1 MTRTLVLRSRRARQG
16 FTLIELLVVI
26 AIISVLASLLAP
38 AVQSARR
45 SARKLECL
53 NNMRQI
59 SLGIQNF
66 ASGNDGRLP
75 ASASVLTTSTSITGW
90 VGWPVSILP
99 AIDNGALFRSIRNNA
114 ANYKTIVSAKP
125 DSMVPL
131 TDASDIPSNGNTLYP
146 GANERIVVPVFT
158 CPDDGTAKG
167 IPGGLSY
174 VANVGMISSALWNT
188 TTNCLND
195 WEPNPVVSV
204 TVLGPILALSPT
216 PLPVSPN
223 LQSGQSTRFHYP
235 GLIAWHVTPSP
246 AELAGGTE
254 SLAIGI
260 ASGVFQRQL
269 PGQTYTASLDN
280 IAGGDGT
287 TQTIAISEN
296 IQAGSWWDTSAS
308 KIGFGVRVKVSS
320 DSPQSPFGSGH
331 VPGELYTL
339 NTDFDAASES
349 DPSFINSNSSSTD
362 STNMPRPSSNH
373 TGGASVIFCDGH
385 GSFLNQNIDKGV
397 YVKLI
402 TSDGVTHGELTLNQ
416 GSY

>member
-75 ASASVLTTSTSITGW
+75 GLASVLTTSTTITGW

-99 AIDNGALFRSIRNNA
+99 AIDNGALFRSIRNGA
-114 ANYKTIVSAKP
+114 ANYKDFYSAKP
-125 DSMVPL
+125 TVNAPI
-131 TDASDIPSNGNTLYP
+131 TPVSDFANGNTLYP
-146 GANERIVVPVFT
+146 GANERILVPVFT
-158 CPDDGTAKG
+158 CPDDATAKG
-167 IPGGLSY
+167 IIGGLSY
-174 VANVGMISSALWNT
+174 VANVGMISSELWKT
-188 TTNCLND
+188 TTNCLYD
-195 WEPNPVVSV
+195 WEPNPTVSV
-204 TVLGPILALSPT
+204 TPTSLTDLLAPVPT
-216 PLPVSPN
+216 PNPSPPVS
-223 LQSGQSTRFHYP
+223 QSKRFHYP
-235 GLIAWHVTPSP
+235 GLIAWHRGD
-246 AELAGGTE
+246 AAGTTE
-254 SLAIGI
+254 NVAIGI
-260 ASGVFQRQL
+260 ASGVFLRQL
-269 PGQTYTASLDN
+269 PGQTDSATLDY

-296 IQAGSWWDTSAS
+296 IQAGLWWDTSAS
-308 KIGFGVRVKVSS
+308 KIGFGVRVGVSA
-320 DSPQSPFGSGH
+320 DEPQNPPFTSLH
-331 VPGELYTL
+331 VPGELYTS
-339 NTDFDAASES
+339 NTQFDAASDS
-349 DPSFINSNSSSTD
+349 DPSFINSNFSSTD
-362 STNMPRPSSNH
+362 SSNMPRPSSNH
-373 TGGASVIFCDGH
+373 TGGVSAIFCDGH

-402 TSDGVTHGELTLNQ
+402 TSNGVTHGELTLNQ
-416 GSY
+416 AAY